1 MRHREWLLLS
11 CLVGAACARGGTPG
25 TPVPGPSGSGFE
37 GVQQRG
43 AEAMG
48 VDQSTSSHVFES
60 LPDGGRIVLRR
71 DVEDSAGVATI
82 RAHMREI
89 AAQFTRGDFS
99 LPGFVHA
106 RPVPGTAVMAERRA
120 LIRYEASDLPR
131 GGQVRITTTDPAA
144 VAAVHEFLA
153 FQRQDH
159 RAPGH
164 DHHHHHADSA
174 AHRQ

>member
-1 MRHREWLLLS
+1 MRRHEWLLLS
-11 CLVGAACARGGTPG
+11 CLLGAACARGGTAG
-25 TPVPGPSGSGFE
+25 SAVPGPAGSGFE
-37 GVQQRG
+37 GVQERG
-43 AEAMG
+43 AAAMG

-71 DVEDSAGVATI
+71 DVDDPAGVETI

-89 AAQFTRGDFS
+89 AHRFALGDFA
-99 LPGFVHA
+99 LPALVHD
-106 RPVPGTAVMAERRA
+106 RPVPGTDVMAERRA

-131 GGQVRITTTDPAA
+131 GGQVRITTSDPAA
-144 VAAVHEFLA
+144 LAAVHQFLA

-164 DHHHHHADSA
+164 DHQHHADPAS
-174 AHRQ
+174 HRHQ